1 MKNRKI
7 GAKIL
12 AACIAATMLTAAIPA
27 QAATP
32 AASAMDMQSRTG
44 ISGPMG
50 WQIGTGSSIYWAGAT
65 EWQLADGLKAY
76 VNHYSG
82 NLAFQ
87 FKDGGLEF
95 TWNAQDDIGDP
106 LSLANNLVC
115 NYAQQLDVQ
124 DAQNPILSSTDGS
137 KFYFKDGK
145 FGPYGLI
152 DIADGGKYQM
162 GYRDGVNY
170 SHTFDEQGREV
181 TKHSNSPENRWLML
195 SEVKYF
201 NPGDPDASYYDSGI
215 KSIWT
220 ADAFYTFDRYARNNK
235 QYTTVTDEKDFKNE
249 YMFGITKNATTGELE
264 HVAGKYFTWDAYDAA
279 NGTYT
284 IQSRNGMGYFRFT
297 TVNVDGAERISSVVY
312 SPDGTDANAKRTQFT
327 YGNNMTVIV
336 NNDGSVQI
344 VNFDENG
351 SPIA

>member
-12 AACIAATMLTAAIPA
+12 AACIAATMLTAAVPA
-27 QAATP
+27 QATVP
-32 AASAMDMQSRTG
+32 TASAMEMQSRTN

-87 FKDGGLEF
+87 FKDGDLDF

-124 DAQNPILSSTDGS
+124 DVQNPVVSSTDGS
-137 KFYFKDGK
+137 KFYFKDGY
-145 FGPYGLI
+145 FGPYGLYAI
-152 DIADGGKYQM
+152 ENGYQM
-162 GYRDGVNY
+162 SYKADVNY
-170 SHTFDEQGREV
+170 AVSFDSQGREI

-195 SEVKYF
+195 SEVQYF
-201 NPGDPDASYYDSGI
+201 AAGDPDASYYDSGI

-220 ADAFYTFDRYARNNK
+220 EDSFYTFDRYARDNK
-235 QYTTVTDEKDFKNE
+235 QYTTVTNEKNGQNE

-264 HVAGKYFTWDAYDAA
+264 HVAGKSFRLDAYYVADGA
-279 NGTYT
+279 YT
-284 IQSRNGMGYFRFT
+284 IENRNGMGYFRFT
-297 TVNVDGAERISSVVY
+297 TVNVDGVERISSVEY
-312 SPDGTDANAKRTQFT
+312 SPDGTEASAERTRFT

-336 NNDGSVQI
+336 NNDGAVQV